1 MKECFRE
8 PVPKSK
14 RCHNPK
20 GLQQSEDL
28 NFLPTFVQDLYILFT
43 LHNKENCWHILH
55 NIDK

>member
-1 MKECFRE
+1 MKECL
-8 PVPKSK
+8 PKSK

-20 GLQQSEDL
+20 GLQQSDDL

-43 LHNKENCWHILH
+43 LHNKENCWHISQ

>member
-8 PVPKSK
+8 PVQRVKGVKILKASSK
-14 RCHNPK
+14 VMTF
-20 GLQQSEDL
+20 SA
-28 NFLPTFVQDLYILFT
+28 NFCAGSVYLFT